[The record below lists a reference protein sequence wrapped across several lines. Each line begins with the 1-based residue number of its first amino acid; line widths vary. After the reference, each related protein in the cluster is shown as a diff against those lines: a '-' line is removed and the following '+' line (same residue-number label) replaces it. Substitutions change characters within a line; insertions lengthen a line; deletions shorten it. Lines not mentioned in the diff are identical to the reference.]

1 MRARP
6 RVKLIASFCAPRPQP
21 VTPAL
26 SQPPPPARWVSD
38 VRARIGKCISFGC
51 DAAQIQRAAGVL
63 GILANEWRALSAGS
77 EGFLTGRLR
86 GLENQQVVWGEMD
99 SFGHVNNTVY
109 IRYAESARVNWIL
122 HFAMRDPEHR
132 EAWSELMKPKSIGL
146 IMKSIQADFKHRR
159 VAARTFEDIAIYDYR
174 EAKKTVLPGFM
185 LDVLRETWH
194 QQEER
199 TDWARGRIWGLLNEV
214 ERLEKETWD
223 REGAVEDMG
232 AATK

>member
-1 MRARP
+1 MT
-6 RVKLIASFCAPRPQP
+6 APD
-21 VTPAL
+21 T
-26 SQPPPPARWVSD
+26 
-38 VRARIGKCISFGC
+38 IS
-51 DAAQIQRAAGVL
+51 VYH
-63 GILANEWRALSAGS
+63 
-77 EGFLTGRLR
+77 RLR
-86 GLENQQVVWGEMD
+86 TCPEATHTSL
-99 SFGHVNNTVY
+99 
-109 IRYAESARVNWIL
+109 IL
-122 HFAMRDPEHR
+122 DCIILSHR
-132 EAWSELMKPKSIGL
+132 
-146 IMKSIQADFKHRR
+146 HRR